1 MINNTRSNK
10 NINIE
15 ILRILAMFFIIVGHS
30 IGHTYLLDA
39 IPNNS
44 INYYLVSLLQIIS
57 YPATNIYV
65 MISGYLLCTKNFK
78 VKRLFTIWL
87 QVFFYSILLMLVVC
101 VFNRK
106 YFSLVSL
113 VKALMPISGNQYWFA
128 RVYIRLYLLMP
139 FINKFISALNKKNH
153 QAFLLVS
160 LVLFSLWRS
169 FIPFAKTLNSEGG
182 NSIIW
187 FIVLYCFGSYV
198 KLYGFSEKFSRKKQ
212 LTYISGLLLFSFAS
226 RLAISAL
233 SKFVG
238 LNGAGSSLFTEFTS
252 FPILLVAW
260 LVVNFAVKSPELF
273 NRGYNFILWL
283 SSSTYSVYL
292 IHENQYVK
300 KILWDFINMTNKA
313 ESQVI
318 VLVII
323 GVAIVIFAICTI
335 LDKLLFVQVSR
346 LFKCIKFEKA
356 QAIVDSYLYEN

>member
-1 MINNTRSNK
+1 MTNNTRSNK

-15 ILRILAMFFIIVGHS
+15 ILRILAMFLIIVGHS

-57 YPATNIYV
+57 YPASNIYV

-78 VKRLFTIWL
+78 VKRLFTIWF
-87 QVFFYSILLMLVVC
+87 QVFFYSILLMLAVC

-106 YFSLVSL
+106 YFSTVSL
-113 VKALMPISGNQYWFA
+113 VKALMP
-128 RVYIRLYLLMP
+128 
-139 FINKFISALNKKNH
+139 ISALNKKNH
-153 QAFLLVS
+153 QAFLLLS

-169 FIPFAKTLNSEGG
+169 FIPFAKTLNPEGG

-238 LNGAGSSLFTEFTS
+238 FNGAGSSLFTEFTS
-252 FPILLVAW
+252 FPMLLVAW

-273 NRGYNFILWL
+273 KRRSNFILWL
-283 SSSTYSVYL
+283 SSSTFSVYL

-300 KILWDFINMTNKA
+300 KILWDFISMPNKA

-323 GVAIVIFAICTI
+323 GIAVVIFAICTI
-335 LDKLLFVQVSR
+335 LDKLLFVQISK

-356 QAIVDSYLYEN
+356 QAIVNSYLYEN